1 MKSADKIRVLH
12 VIGSMNCGGAEM
24 MLMNLY
30 RKIDRSKVQFDF
42 VEHTDKD
49 ALYDA
54 EIMRLGGEI
63 YQCPRFV
70 GNNYLIYKKWWEDFF
85 ETNGERYTIVH
96 GHIGST
102 AAIYLKCAK
111 KYGKYTIVHSH
122 NTKGSWSMKE
132 AMYRL
137 LARGVIGVADEF
149 FACSRAAGIDR
160 FGGNRK
166 FKVLNNAID
175 TKKYIYSDE
184 IRKQVR
190 SELGIRD
197 EYVIGHVGRFNY
209 QKNHQFLIDIFSELN
224 KDQNSD
230 VKLLLVGD
238 GEEVDAIKSK
248 VERLKL
254 KKDVIFTGIRSDVN
268 RLLQAMDVFVFPS
281 LFEGLP
287 VSIVEAQAAGLPCVI
302 SNKVPDECIITDG
315 LVTIVDL
322 AEAAKIW
329 AKHIRDRK
337 NVVRRDTSSEIK
349 ANGFDIT
356 ETAKWLEGY
365 YIEHG
370 K

>member
-1 MKSADKIRVLH
+1 MKSVDIVRVLH

-42 VEHTDKD
+42 VEHTDQE
-49 ALYDA
+49 ALYDT
-54 EIMRLGGEI
+54 EIMRLGGKI
-63 YQCPRFV
+63 YHCPRFI
-70 GNNYLIYKKWWEDFF
+70 GKNYLIYKKWWEDFF
-85 ETNGERYTIVH
+85 EINGESYTIVH

-111 KYGKYTIVHSH
+111 KYGKYTIAHSH

-137 LARGVIGVADEF
+137 LSRKVVGVADEF

-160 FGGNRK
+160 FGKNKK

-184 IRKQVR
+184 IRKKVR
-190 SELGIRD
+190 SELGVGNEFI
-197 EYVIGHVGRFNY
+197 IGHVGRFNY
-209 QKNHQFLIDIFSELN
+209 QKNHQFLIDIFAEL
-224 KDQNSD
+224 KKEQNSN
-230 VKLLLVGD
+230 VKLLLIGD
-238 GEEVDAIKSK
+238 GEEIDLIKNK
-248 VERLKL
+248 VESLKL
-254 KKDVIFTGIRSDVN
+254 KEDVIFTGIRSDVN
-268 RLLQAMDVFVFPS
+268 RFLQAMDIFVFPS
-281 LFEGLP
+281 LYEGLP
-287 VSIVEAQAAGLPCVI
+287 LSIVEAQTAGLPCVI

-322 AEAAKIW
+322 SESAKTW
-329 AKHIRDRK
+329 ARHILNRK
-337 NVVRRDTSSEIK
+337 DFVRRDTSEEIK
-349 ANGFDIT
+349 AHGFDIS
-356 ETAKWLEGY
+356 ETTRWLERF